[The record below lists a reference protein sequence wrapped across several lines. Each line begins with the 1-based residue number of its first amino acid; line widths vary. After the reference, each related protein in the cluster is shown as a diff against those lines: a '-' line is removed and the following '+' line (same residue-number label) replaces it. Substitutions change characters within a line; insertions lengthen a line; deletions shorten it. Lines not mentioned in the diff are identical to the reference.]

1 MSLPI
6 VHHPAYVAPM
16 PAGHRFPMAKFGRLM
31 AHLLKEGVVAPVQV
45 CVPEPAPVEWL
56 RLAHAGEYA
65 NAVLTQRL
73 DVAAVRRIGLP
84 ITPEVARRARAA
96 TAGTV
101 LTARLAL
108 EHGLACNTAGGS
120 HHAFADHGSGF
131 CVFNDVAV
139 ASRVLLAEGA
149 VARILVVDLDVHQG
163 DGTAAI
169 FEGDP
174 RVFTFSMHCRTNFPL
189 RKQRSDL
196 DVALDAGLEDHPYLR
211 LLADHL
217 PGLLEDV
224 RPDLV
229 FYNAGVDPHA
239 LDRLGRLALTE
250 QGLWRRERFVLETC
264 LNAGVPVAGVIGGG
278 YDDDLDRL
286 ARLHAIL
293 PRVAAQ
299 LLRASRLS
307 PTRLADN
314 VRAPSFGRTIR

>member
-1 MSLPI
+1 MALPI

-31 AHLLKEGVVAPVQV
+31 AYLLEEGVVGPAQV
-45 CVPEPAPVEWL
+45 RVPELAPPEWL
-56 RLAHAGEYA
+56 TLAHAGDYVS
-65 NAVLTQRL
+65 AVLTQTL
-73 DVAAVRRIGLP
+73 DAAAVRRIGLP
-84 ITPEVARRARAA
+84 ITLEVARRARAA
-96 TAGTV
+96 NAGTV

-120 HHAFADHGSGF
+120 HHAFHDYGSGF

-139 ASRVLLAEGA
+139 AARVLLDE
-149 VARILVVDLDVHQG
+149 VLVRRILVVDLDVHQG

-169 FEGDP
+169 FADEP

-189 RKQRSDL
+189 HKQKSDL
-196 DVALDAGLEDHPYLR
+196 DLALDADLEDAAYLR

-229 FYNAGVDPHA
+229 FYNAGVDPHV
-239 LDRLGRLALTE
+239 DDTLGRLALSE
-250 QGLWRRERFVLETC
+250 QGLWRRERLVLERC
-264 LNAGVPVAGVIGGG
+264 LRAGIPVAGVVGGG
-278 YDDDLDRL
+278 YAADLDQL

-293 PRVAAQ
+293 PRVASE
-299 LLRASRLS
+299 LLGASK
-307 PTRLADN
+307 
-314 VRAPSFGRTIR
+314 